1 MVTTKQ
7 TVRQLTEMEDHRL
20 RGMQWYLLEA
30 THQVNQLRDVVEMLP
45 ESEARTLMDRV
56 GVQIVT
62 LGVQVS
68 SACAVAGG
76 PTRTLKEVQ
85 PGRRRR
91 RRQPGK
97 RSAGRVLKLAGRDP
111 KS

>member
-1 MVTTKQ
+1 MATTKQ
-7 TVRQLTEMEDHRL
+7 TVRRLTEMEDHRL

-45 ESEARTLMDRV
+45 ESEARALMDRV
-56 GVQIVT
+56 GLQIVT
-62 LGVQVS
+62 LGGQ
-68 SACAVAGG
+68 ALRAFTVAGV
-76 PTRTLKEVQ
+76 PTCTLKEVR

-91 RRQPGK
+91 RRQTGQ
-97 RSAGRVLKLAGRDP
+97 RSAGRVLRLARRDP

>member
-1 MVTTKQ
+1 MARTKQ

-45 ESEARTLMDRV
+45 ESEARTLLDRV

-62 LGVQVS
+62 LADQVS
-68 SACAVAGG
+68 RAFTAAGI
-76 PTRTLKEVQ
+76 PARTLKEGR
-85 PGRRRR
+85 PGRKRR

-97 RSAGRVLKLAGRDP
+97 RSVARVLKLAGRDP
-111 KS
+111 NS

>member
-1 MVTTKQ
+1 MATTKQ

-30 THQVNQLRDVVEMLP
+30 MHQVNQLREVVEMLS
-45 ESEARTLMDRV
+45 ESEARTHMDRV

-62 LGVQVS
+62 LGS
-68 SACAVAGG
+68 HLASASAAAGV
-76 PTRTLKEVQ
+76 PTWTLKEVR
-85 PGRRRR
+85 PTRKRRRS
-91 RRQPGK
+91 QPAK
-97 RSAGRVLKLAGRDP
+97 RSAGRVLRLTGRDS

>member
-1 MVTTKQ
+1 MAATKQ
-7 TVRQLTEMEDHRL
+7 TVRPLTEMEDHRL

-30 THQVNQLRDVVEMLP
+30 THQVNQLRDVVEMLS

-62 LGVQVS
+62 LGGQVS
-68 SACAVAGG
+68 RAFSAAGG
-76 PTRTLKEVQ
+76 RTWTLEEVR
-85 PGRRRR
+85 PGQRRR

-97 RSAGRVLKLAGRDP
+97 RLVGRVLKLAGKDR

>member
-1 MVTTKQ
+1 MATTKQ

-20 RGMQWYLLEA
+20 RGMQWYLLEV

-45 ESEARTLMDRV
+45 ESEARTLLDRV

-62 LGVQVS
+62 LGGQVS
-68 SACAVAGG
+68 RAFAAAGV
-76 PTRTLKEVQ
+76 PTWTLKEVR
-85 PGRRRR
+85 PGRKRR

-97 RSAGRVLKLAGRDP
+97 RWVGRVLKLVGRNP